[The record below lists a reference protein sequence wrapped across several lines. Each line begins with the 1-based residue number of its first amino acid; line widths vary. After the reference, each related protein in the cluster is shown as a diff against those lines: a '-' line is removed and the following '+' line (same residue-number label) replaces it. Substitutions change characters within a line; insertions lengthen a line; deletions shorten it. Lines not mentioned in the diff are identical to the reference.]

1 MFLTAGYPTL
11 DATAD
16 LVCALEDG
24 GADIV
29 EIGVPFSDPL
39 ADGPVIQ
46 KASGTAIANGVTLPW
61 ILRLVS
67 QIRKRTDVPLVL
79 MGYLNPI
86 MRYGV
91 DRFFVDAAGAGV
103 DGLILPELPLE
114 EWSSYAPVV
123 ASAGL
128 AGILLATPTT
138 PPARVRAIDAASSGF
153 VYCVST
159 TGVTGGAVAGSALD
173 NVRAVRAHVTR
184 NPMLVGFGISR
195 PEDAV
200 TFARYRRCDRR
211 FSAFAPAGER
221 SVAGWNP
228 CVDRGLPKGARYHL
242 IFAASASS
250 ELPRS
255 PGACES
261 PGDCVFYGVLQ
272 NPPPSQT
279 L

>member
-1 MFLTAGYPTL
+1 MTMRLHERLSSNTAKGRRSLAMFLTAGYPAL

-24 GADIV
+24 GADLV

-61 ILRLVS
+61 ILNLVA
-67 QIRKRTDVPLVL
+67 QIRRRTAVPLVL

-91 DRFFVDAAGAGV
+91 GKFFGDAAAAGV

-114 EWSSYAPVV
+114 EWRTYAPAVS
-123 ASAGL
+123 AAGL

-138 PPARVRAIDAASSGF
+138 PPARVREIDASSSGF

-159 TGVTGGAVAGSALD
+159 TGVTGGAVAGAALD

-184 NPMLVGFGISR
+184 NPMLVGFGIAR

-200 TFARYRRCDRR
+200 HFGRETDGVIVG
-211 FSAFAPAGER
+211 SALLR
-221 SVAGWNP
+221 
-228 CVDRGLPKGARYHL
+228 HL
-242 IFAASASS
+242 ESDPTPGGTRVWTAAFRQA
-250 ELPRS
+250 L
-255 PGACES
+255 
-261 PGDCVFYGVLQ
+261 D
-272 NPPPSQT
+272 T
-279 L
+279 I

>member
-1 MFLTAGYPTL
+1 MKLQERLNSNISKGRRSLAMFLTAGYPAL

-46 KASGTAIANGVTLPW
+46 KASGIAIANGVTLPW
-61 ILRLVS
+61 ILNLVS
-67 QIRKRTDVPLVL
+67 QIRKRSGVPLVL

-91 DRFFVDAAGAGV
+91 DRFFDDAAAVGV

-114 EWSSYAPVV
+114 EWGSYAPAVT
-123 ASAGL
+123 SAGL

-159 TGVTGGAVAGSALD
+159 TGVTGGAVAGSALE

-200 TFARYRRCDRR
+200 TFARDTDGVIVG
-211 FSAFAPAGER
+211 SALLRQLEGDP
-221 SVAGWNP
+221 
-228 CVDRGLPKGARYHL
+228 
-242 IFAASASS
+242 
-250 ELPRS
+250 S
-255 PGACES
+255 PGGTRVWTAA
-261 PGDCVFYGVLQ
+261 FRQAL
-272 NPPPSQT
+272 NT
-279 L
+279 I

>member
-1 MFLTAGYPTL
+1 MTMKLQERLSSNTTKGRRSLAMFLTAGYPTL
-11 DATAD
+11 DATPD

-61 ILRLVS
+61 ILQLVTR
-67 QIRKRTDVPLVL
+67 IRQRTALPLVL

-91 DRFFVDAAGAGV
+91 DRFFVDAASAGV

-114 EWSSYAPVV
+114 EWGAYAPRVT
-123 ASAGL
+123 AAGL

-138 PPARVRAIDAASSGF
+138 PPARVRQIDAASSGF

-159 TGVTGGAVAGSALD
+159 TGVTGGAVTGSALD

-200 TFARYRRCDRR
+200 TFARDTDGVIVG
-211 FSAFAPAGER
+211 SALLRQVESDP
-221 SVAGWNP
+221 
-228 CVDRGLPKGARYHL
+228 
-242 IFAASASS
+242 
-250 ELPRS
+250 S
-255 PGACES
+255 PGGTRVWTA
-261 PGDCVFYGVLQ
+261 GFRRALDGI
-272 NPPPSQT
+272 
-279 L
+279 

>member
-1 MFLTAGYPTL
+1 MTMKLQERLRSNTTKGRRSLAMFLTAGYPTL
-11 DATAD
+11 DATAE

-61 ILRLVS
+61 ILQLVAR
-67 QIRKRTDVPLVL
+67 IRQRSDVPLVL

-91 DRFFVDAAGAGV
+91 DRFFVDAAAAGV

-114 EWSSYAPVV
+114 EWSSYAPAVT
-123 ASAGL
+123 SAGL

-200 TFARYRRCDRR
+200 TFARDSDGVIVG
-211 FSAFAPAGER
+211 SALLRQLESDP
-221 SVAGWNP
+221 
-228 CVDRGLPKGARYHL
+228 
-242 IFAASASS
+242 
-250 ELPRS
+250 S
-255 PGACES
+255 PGGTRVWTAAFRRAL
-261 PGDCVFYGVLQ
+261 D
-272 NPPPSQT
+272 T
-279 L
+279 I